1 MTGLK
6 RQIKQLEVDINQNKR
21 KLSQNK
27 ALLTQR
33 IASPKFLACAMLGG
47 FALGFLIEHHQTR
60 EKISGALQKTP
71 NILKGV
77 NAAMSILSPSLIL
90 KLL

>member
-1 MTGLK
+1 MTELK
-6 RQIKQLEVDINQNKR
+6 RQIKQLEFDINQNKK

-27 ALLTQR
+27 QLLTQR
-33 IASPKFLACAMLGG
+33 IATPKFLTCAMLGG
-47 FALGFLIEHHQTR
+47 FALGFLIGHHNIR
-60 EKISGALQKTP
+60 NKLSSALQKAP
-71 NILKGV
+71 KFLKGY